1 MKTKE
6 NTTLSILSHRLP
18 DIRAKLQ
25 QWLPAQPCLL
35 CGAMS
40 RDGLCCAAC
49 RADLPRL
56 PAAHCP
62 VCALPTA
69 EGETCGHCLRQ
80 PPPFDHT
87 EAAFSYAFPLDA
99 LVKAL
104 KFHEQLIL
112 VHFLAD
118 ELAACVRQRPDAVLA
133 MPLHPARLQARGFNQ
148 SQLLAAR
155 LAQRFDLPLLND
167 VAARVRD
174 TPPQST
180 LPWKERNKNMR
191 HAFAVSQPDAVRD
204 RHIAIVDDVMTS
216 GASTGELAAALKA
229 AGAKRITVWVVART
243 LPHEAP

>member
-1 MKTKE
+1 MFDM
-6 NTTLSILSHRLP
+6 SILSHHLP
-18 DIRAKLQ
+18 DIRAKLR

-56 PAAHCP
+56 PAHCP
-62 VCALPTA
+62 VCALPTVQ
-69 EGETCGHCLRQ
+69 GEVCGHCLRR
-80 PPPFDHT
+80 PPAFDHT

-112 VHFLAD
+112 VPFLAD
-118 ELAACVRQRPDAVLA
+118 ALAACVRQRPDAVLA

-148 SQLLAAR
+148 SQLLATR
-155 LAQRFDLPLLND
+155 LAQRLDLPCLHG
-167 VAARVRD
+167 VVERVRD

-180 LPWKERNKNMR
+180 LPWKERDKNMH
-191 HAFAVSQPDAVRD
+191 HAFAVTRPAAVRG
-204 RHIAIVDDVMTS
+204 RHIALVDDVMTT
-216 GASTGELAAALKA
+216 GASTGELAKTLKA
-229 AGAKRITVWVVART
+229 AGTQTVSVWVVART
-243 LPHEAP
+243 LPHQTG